1 MKVCEQLKQ
10 ARLQEQLTQQVV
22 AETLNVSRQTI
33 SSWETG
39 RSYPDIASLITLSD
53 YYDLSLDTLMK
64 DDEGVKTYLKK
75 KDVLK
80 QLNPIATLLMGIDV
94 LFMVPLLF
102 NISQGVDHIIV
113 FLMGMINIIALMSVL
128 IIIAGLLP
136 ESEKIDKWS
145 RQRGYIFLLAVVC
158 FVAGALFIW
167 VHWMTFANGLIL
179 MFVPIGVVG
188 IKEASYI
195 RYKSHNS

>member
-1 MKVCEQLKQ
+1 MKVGEQLKQ
-10 ARLQEQLTQQVV
+10 ARLQKQLTQQVV

-102 NISQGVDHIIV
+102 NISKGVDHIIV

-136 ESEKIDKWS
+136 ECEKSDRWS
-145 RQRGYIFLLAVVC
+145 
-158 FVAGALFIW
+158 
-167 VHWMTFANGLIL
+167 
-179 MFVPIGVVG
+179 
-188 IKEASYI
+188 
-195 RYKSHNS
+195 

>member
-1 MKVCEQLKQ
+1 MKVGEQLKQ

-75 KDVLK
+75 ERCVKT
-80 QLNPIATLLMGIDV
+80 A
-94 LFMVPLLF
+94 
-102 NISQGVDHIIV
+102 
-113 FLMGMINIIALMSVL
+113 
-128 IIIAGLLP
+128 
-136 ESEKIDKWS
+136 
-145 RQRGYIFLLAVVC
+145 
-158 FVAGALFIW
+158 
-167 VHWMTFANGLIL
+167 
-179 MFVPIGVVG
+179 
-188 IKEASYI
+188 
-195 RYKSHNS
+195 

>member
-1 MKVCEQLKQ
+1 MKIGEQLKQ
-10 ARLQEQLTQQVV
+10 ARLQKQLTQQVV

-53 YYDLSLDTLMK
+53 YYDLSLDTLIK
-64 DDEGVKTYLKK
+64 DDDGVKTYLKK

-102 NISQGVDHIIV
+102 NINHGFDHVIV
-113 FLMGMINIIALMSVL
+113 FLMGLINIIALMSVL

-136 ESEKIDKWS
+136 ESEKNDRWS
-145 RQRGYIFLLAVVC
+145 RQRGYIFLLAVTC
-158 FVAGALFIW
+158 FAAGGLFIW
-167 VHWMTFANGLIL
+167 LHWMTFANGLIL
-179 MFVPIGVVG
+179 MFAPLGVVG
-188 IKEASYI
+188 IKEVSYI